1 MGRIC
6 LVKTGLL
13 RAKTI
18 DAGAISLRSVWCILV
33 GPSAKTRE
41 GTIKLQISIPLL
53 NARLL
58 IRVRT
63 PAPTAIE
70 NNQRTNPIIVT
81 IKYHVLGLFLTVM
94 NLYQLTINKPSQR
107 KNRKPKKRNA
117 NIVNKFW
124 TVVLSNPTRAY

>member
-1 MGRIC
+1 
-6 LVKTGLL
+6 VKTGLL

-18 DAGAISLRSVWCILV
+18 DAGAISFKSLCSSICV
-33 GPSAKTRE
+33 GQSANTRE

-63 PAPTAIE
+63 PAPAAIE
-70 NNQRTNPIIVT
+70 TNHKTNPIIVI
-81 IKYHVLGLFLTVM
+81 IKYHVLGLFLTVI
-94 NLYQLTINKPSQR
+94 NLYPLTISKPSPR
-107 KNRKPKKRNA
+107 KNKKPKKRSA